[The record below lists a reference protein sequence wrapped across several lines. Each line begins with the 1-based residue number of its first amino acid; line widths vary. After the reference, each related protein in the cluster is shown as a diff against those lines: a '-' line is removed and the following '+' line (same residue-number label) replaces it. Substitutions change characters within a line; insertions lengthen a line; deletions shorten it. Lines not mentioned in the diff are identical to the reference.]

1 MRFSA
6 IVLKNFKQN
15 LRHYG
20 IYLFSLMLSIAL
32 YFSFVTLK
40 YTDSIANGE
49 NAKLLN
55 SSAGI
60 GEKFLFVI
68 IIIFLMYAN
77 RLFIKHRT
85 KSFALFQLIG
95 LSRKDLMRMMML
107 EQAIIFIGTTVIGL
121 LLGLFG
127 SRLLLLIV
135 KKTAQIPL
143 DIKILFEPAAL
154 TVTMI
159 LVIISFILI
168 MVQSFIFIKRRSII
182 QLMYDVQQSEAT
194 QANMTKAEM
203 TFGILGI
210 AMIGLGYYLSTIML
224 KNIELTL
231 ISAFLILFLTVVG
244 AYFFFRSS
252 VSLIFKSLKRSK
264 RGYVNV
270 TDVVFTASIMH
281 RMKKNAFSLTV
292 IGIISA
298 ITITLLSFATISKAN
313 IENNVNGLAPHE
325 FTYINEGEAQKLEA
339 YLNAKNIPYNKVVQH
354 VIEVPIVHSD
364 KALHKDV
371 NSLPIISDAE
381 VDKMDVNPGEIT
393 LVNYFKVSETFIG
406 LDKGVTI
413 DLGRKGKHAPLEI
426 TETSPYN
433 VLSYR
438 AALGRSVG
446 IIDHKTFEM
455 LKATQIKDKDNPPI
469 TQVGFDLKSAK
480 DVVKVESANEQFNQ
494 MLPQSRTS
502 LEKEQLAFSGMFLFV
517 SGFLGVA
524 FLIAAGCIIYIKQM
538 DENEDEMANYQIL
551 RKMGYTHQDMFKG
564 LALKIAFNFG
574 LPLIIGLGHAFFAA
588 RAFNTLMN
596 GVDFAP
602 VIFAMTVYAV
612 IYLIFAVLAY
622 YHSRRVIKFSI

>member
-77 RLFIKHRT
+77 RLFIKRRT

-159 LVIISFILI
+159 LVVISFILI

-354 VIEVPIVHSD
+354 VIEVPIVHSG

-413 DLGRKGKHAPLEI
+413 VLGRKEKHAPLEI

-446 IIDHKTFEM
+446 IVDHKTFEM

-517 SGFLGVA
+517 SGFLGIA

>member
-77 RLFIKHRT
+77 RLFIKRRT

-154 TVTMI
+154 IVTMI
-159 LVIISFILI
+159 LVVISFILI

-298 ITITLLSFATISKAN
+298 ITITLLSFATISKSN

-354 VIEVPIVHSD
+354 VIEVPIVHSG

-413 DLGRKGKHAPLEI
+413 DLGRKEKHAPLEI

>member
-1 MRFSA
+1 
-6 IVLKNFKQN
+6 
-15 LRHYG
+15 
-20 IYLFSLMLSIAL
+20 
-32 YFSFVTLK
+32 
-40 YTDSIANGE
+40 
-49 NAKLLN
+49 
-55 SSAGI
+55 
-60 GEKFLFVI
+60 
-68 IIIFLMYAN
+68 FLMYAN
-77 RLFIKHRT
+77 RLFIKRRT

-159 LVIISFILI
+159 LVVISFILI

-413 DLGRKGKHAPLEI
+413 DLGRKEKHAPLEI

>member
-77 RLFIKHRT
+77 RLFIKRRT

-159 LVIISFILI
+159 LVVISFILI

-354 VIEVPIVHSD
+354 VIEVPIVHSG

-494 MLPQSRTS
+494 MLPQSRIS

>member
-77 RLFIKHRT
+77 RLFIKRRT

-159 LVIISFILI
+159 LVVISFILI

-413 DLGRKGKHAPLEI
+413 DLGRKEKHAPLEI

-469 TQVGFDLKSAK
+469 TLVGFDLKSAK

>member
-1 MRFSA
+1 
-6 IVLKNFKQN
+6 
-15 LRHYG
+15 
-20 IYLFSLMLSIAL
+20 LSIAL

-77 RLFIKHRT
+77 RLFIKRRT

-154 TVTMI
+154 IVTMI
-159 LVIISFILI
+159 LVVISFILI

>member
-77 RLFIKHRT
+77 RLFIKRRT

-159 LVIISFILI
+159 LVVISFILI

-354 VIEVPIVHSD
+354 VIEVPIVHSG

-413 DLGRKGKHAPLEI
+413 DLGRKEKHAPLEI

-517 SGFLGVA
+517 SGFLGIA

>member
-40 YTDSIANGE
+40 YTDSIADGE

-77 RLFIKHRT
+77 RLFIKRRT

-143 DIKILFEPAAL
+143 EIKILFEPAAL

-159 LVIISFILI
+159 LVVISFILI

-194 QANMTKAEM
+194 QANMTKTEM
-203 TFGILGI
+203 IFGILGI

-224 KNIELTL
+224 KNVELIL
-231 ISAFLILFLTVVG
+231 ISALSILFLTVVG

-325 FTYINEGEAQKLEA
+325 FTYINEGEAQKFEA

-354 VIEVPIVHSD
+354 VIEVPIVHSG

-393 LVNYFKVSETFIG
+393 LVNYFKVSEAFIG
-406 LDKGVTI
+406 LDEGVTI
-413 DLGRKGKHAPLEI
+413 DLGRKEKHAPLEI

-438 AALGRSVG
+438 ATLGRSVG
-446 IIDHKTFEM
+446 IVDHKTFEM
-455 LKATQIKDKDNPPI
+455 LKATQIKDKDNPPV
-469 TQVGFDLKSAK
+469 TQVGFDLKNAK
-480 DVVKVESANEQFNQ
+480 DVATVESANEQFNQ
-494 MLPQSRTS
+494 MLSQSSTS

-517 SGFLGVA
+517 SGFLGIA

-602 VIFAMTVYAV
+602 VILAMTVYAV

>member
-20 IYLFSLMLSIAL
+20 IYLFSLMLSITL

-77 RLFIKHRT
+77 RLFIKRRT

-159 LVIISFILI
+159 LVVISFILI

-413 DLGRKGKHAPLEI
+413 DLGRKEKHAPLEI

>member
-20 IYLFSLMLSIAL
+20 IYLFSLMLSITL

-77 RLFIKHRT
+77 RLFIKRRT

-154 TVTMI
+154 IVTMI
-159 LVIISFILI
+159 LVVISFILI

-381 VDKMDVNPGEIT
+381 VDKMDVNPDEIT

-413 DLGRKGKHAPLEI
+413 DLGRKEKHAPLEI

>member
-77 RLFIKHRT
+77 RLFIKRRT

-154 TVTMI
+154 IVTMI
-159 LVIISFILI
+159 LVVISFILI

-244 AYFFFRSS
+244 SYFFFRSS

-406 LDKGVTI
+406 LDEGVTI
-413 DLGRKGKHAPLEI
+413 DLGRKEKHAPLEI

>member
-77 RLFIKHRT
+77 RLFIKRRT

-154 TVTMI
+154 IVTMI
-159 LVIISFILI
+159 LVVISFILI

-406 LDKGVTI
+406 LDEGVTI
-413 DLGRKGKHAPLEI
+413 DLGRKEKHAPLEI

-574 LPLIIGLGHAFFAA
+574 LPLIICLGHAFFAA

>member
-77 RLFIKHRT
+77 RLFIKRRT

-159 LVIISFILI
+159 LVVISFILI

-210 AMIGLGYYLSTIML
+210 VMIGLGYYLSTIML

-354 VIEVPIVHSD
+354 VIEVPIVHSG

>member
-77 RLFIKHRT
+77 RLFIKRRT

-159 LVIISFILI
+159 LVVISFILI

-406 LDKGVTI
+406 LDEGVTI
-413 DLGRKGKHAPLEI
+413 DLGRKEKHAPLEI

>member
-77 RLFIKHRT
+77 RLFIKRRT

-154 TVTMI
+154 IVTMI
-159 LVIISFILI
+159 LVVISFILI

-413 DLGRKGKHAPLEI
+413 DLGRKEKHAPLEI

>member
-77 RLFIKHRT
+77 RLFIKRRT

-159 LVIISFILI
+159 LVVISFILI

-413 DLGRKGKHAPLEI
+413 DLGRKEKHAPLEI

-433 VLSYR
+433 VLSYH

>member
-77 RLFIKHRT
+77 RLFIKRRT

-159 LVIISFILI
+159 LVVISFILI

-264 RGYVNV
+264 RGCVNV

-354 VIEVPIVHSD
+354 VIEVPIVHSG

-413 DLGRKGKHAPLEI
+413 DLGRKEKHAPLEI

>member
-77 RLFIKHRT
+77 RLFIKRRT

-159 LVIISFILI
+159 LVVISFILI

-354 VIEVPIVHSD
+354 VIEVPIVHSR

-413 DLGRKGKHAPLEI
+413 DLGRKEKHAPLEI

>member
-77 RLFIKHRT
+77 RLFIKRRT

-154 TVTMI
+154 IVTMI
-159 LVIISFILI
+159 LVVISFILI

-381 VDKMDVNPGEIT
+381 VDKMDVNPDEIT

-413 DLGRKGKHAPLEI
+413 DLGRKEKHAPLEI

-538 DENEDEMANYQIL
+538 DENEDEMANYEIL

>member
-77 RLFIKHRT
+77 RLFIKRRT

-107 EQAIIFIGTTVIGL
+107 EQAIIFIATTVIGL

-154 TVTMI
+154 IVTMI
-159 LVIISFILI
+159 LVVISFILI

-406 LDKGVTI
+406 LDEGVTI
-413 DLGRKGKHAPLEI
+413 DLGRKEKHAPLEI

>member
-77 RLFIKHRT
+77 RLFIKRRT

-159 LVIISFILI
+159 LVVISFILI

-354 VIEVPIVHSD
+354 VIEVPIVHSG

-413 DLGRKGKHAPLEI
+413 DLGRKEKHAPLEI

-446 IIDHKTFEM
+446 IIDNKTFEM

>member
-77 RLFIKHRT
+77 RLFIKRRT

-159 LVIISFILI
+159 LVVISFILI

-354 VIEVPIVHSD
+354 VIEVPIFHSD

-406 LDKGVTI
+406 LDEGVTI
-413 DLGRKGKHAPLEI
+413 DLGRKEKHAPLEI

>member
-77 RLFIKHRT
+77 RLFIKRRT

-159 LVIISFILI
+159 LVVISFILI

-182 QLMYDVQQSEAT
+182 QLMYDVQQSEET

-381 VDKMDVNPGEIT
+381 VDKMDVNPDEIT

-413 DLGRKGKHAPLEI
+413 DLGRKEKHAPLEI

>member
-40 YTDSIANGE
+40 YTDSIGNGE

-77 RLFIKHRT
+77 RLFIKRRT

-159 LVIISFILI
+159 LVVISFILI

-354 VIEVPIVHSD
+354 VIEVPIVHSG

-413 DLGRKGKHAPLEI
+413 DLGRKEKHAPLEI

-551 RKMGYTHQDMFKG
+551 RKMSYTHQDMFKG

>member
-77 RLFIKHRT
+77 RLFIKRRT

-159 LVIISFILI
+159 LVVISFILI
-168 MVQSFIFIKRRSII
+168 MVQSFIFIKRRSIV

-406 LDKGVTI
+406 LDEGVTI
-413 DLGRKGKHAPLEI
+413 DLGRKEKHAPLEI

>member
-40 YTDSIANGE
+40 YTDSIADGE

-77 RLFIKHRT
+77 RLFIKRRT

-143 DIKILFEPAAL
+143 EIKILFEPAAL

-159 LVIISFILI
+159 LVVISFILI

-194 QANMTKAEM
+194 QANMTKTEM
-203 TFGILGI
+203 IFGILGI

-224 KNIELTL
+224 KNVELIL
-231 ISAFLILFLTVVG
+231 ISALSILFLTVVG

-325 FTYINEGEAQKLEA
+325 FTYINEGEAQKFEA

-354 VIEVPIVHSD
+354 VIEVPIVHSG

-393 LVNYFKVSETFIG
+393 LVNYFKVSEAFIG
-406 LDKGVTI
+406 LDEGVTI
-413 DLGRKGKHAPLEI
+413 DLGRKEKHAPLEI

-438 AALGRSVG
+438 ATLGRSVG
-446 IIDHKTFEM
+446 IVDHKTFEM
-455 LKATQIKDKDNPPI
+455 LKATQIKDKDNPPVK
-469 TQVGFDLKSAK
+469 QVGFDLKNAK
-480 DVVKVESANEQFNQ
+480 DVATVESANEQFNQ
-494 MLPQSRTS
+494 MLSQSSTS

-517 SGFLGVA
+517 SGFLGIA

-564 LALKIAFNFG
+564 LALKIAFNFW

-602 VIFAMTVYAV
+602 VILAMTVYAV

>member
-40 YTDSIANGE
+40 YTESISSREDAL
-49 NAKLLN
+49 LLN
-55 SSAGI
+55 KSAGI

-68 IIIFLMYAN
+68 IIIFLLYAN
-77 RLFIKHRT
+77 RLFIKRRT

-107 EQAIIFIGTTVIGL
+107 EQIVIFIGTTVMGVA
-121 LLGLFG
+121 LGLFG

-135 KKTAQIPL
+135 KKTAQIPI

-159 LVIISFILI
+159 LVVISFVLI
-168 MVQSFIFIKRRSII
+168 MLQSFVFIKRRSII
-182 QLMYDVQQSEAT
+182 QLMYDVQQTETT
-194 QANMTKAEM
+194 QANITKTEIL
-203 TFGILGI
+203 FGMLGI
-210 AMIGLGYYLSTIML
+210 GMIVFGYYLSTIML
-224 KNIELTL
+224 KNIELIVYIAL
-231 ISAFLILFLTVVG
+231 AILFLTVVG

-313 IENNVNGLAPHE
+313 IENNVNGQAPHE
-325 FTYINEGEAQKLEA
+325 FTYIDEGGAQKFEA
-339 YLNAKNIPYNKVVQH
+339 YLNAKHIPYDKVVQH
-354 VIEVPIVHSD
+354 VIEMPI
-364 KALHKDV
+364 LHANKSINKDFTG
-371 NSLPIISDAE
+371 LPVMSDAE
-381 VDKMDVNPGEIT
+381 IDKMDVSPGEIT
-393 LVNYFKVSETFIG
+393 LVNHFKVEETFVG
-406 LDKGVTI
+406 LSEGVTLE
-413 DLGRKGKHAPLEI
+413 LGNKEKHAALEI

-433 VLSYR
+433 VLSQL
-438 AALGRSVG
+438 AALGQSVA
-446 IIDHKTFEM
+446 IVDNKTFEL
-455 LKATQIKDKDNPPI
+455 LKETQIKDKDYPPM
-469 TQVGFDLKSAK
+469 TQVGFDLKNAK
-480 DVVKVESANEQFNQ
+480 DVPTVENANKQFNSA
-494 MLPQSRTS
+494 LPDSRTS
-502 LEKEQLAFSGMFLFV
+502 LEKEQLAWSGMFLFV
-517 SGFLGVA
+517 SGFLGIA

-538 DENEDEMANYQIL
+538 DENEDEMSNYQIL

-596 GVDFAP
+596 GVDFTP
-602 VIFAMTVYAV
+602 VIFAMMVYAI

>member
-6 IVLKNFKQN
+6 IVFKNFKQN

-77 RLFIKHRT
+77 RLFIKRRT

-159 LVIISFILI
+159 LVVISFILI

-354 VIEVPIVHSD
+354 VIEVPIVHSG

-413 DLGRKGKHAPLEI
+413 DLGRKEKHAPLEI

>member
-77 RLFIKHRT
+77 RLFIKRRT

-154 TVTMI
+154 IVTMI
-159 LVIISFILI
+159 LVVISFILI

-210 AMIGLGYYLSTIML
+210 TMIGLGYYLSTIML

-413 DLGRKGKHAPLEI
+413 DLGRKEKHAPLEI

>member
-77 RLFIKHRT
+77 RLFIKRRT

-154 TVTMI
+154 IVTMI
-159 LVIISFILI
+159 LVVISFILI

-381 VDKMDVNPGEIT
+381 VDKMDVNPDEIT

-413 DLGRKGKHAPLEI
+413 DLGRKEKHAPLEI

>member
-77 RLFIKHRT
+77 RLFIKRRT

-159 LVIISFILI
+159 LVVISFILI

-354 VIEVPIVHSD
+354 VIEVPIVHSG

-413 DLGRKGKHAPLEI
+413 DLGRKEKHVPLEI

>member
-77 RLFIKHRT
+77 RLFIKRRT

-159 LVIISFILI
+159 LVVISFILI

-413 DLGRKGKHAPLEI
+413 DLGRKEKHAPLEI

-502 LEKEQLAFSGMFLFV
+502 LEKKQLAFSGMFLFV

>member
-77 RLFIKHRT
+77 RLFIKRRT

-159 LVIISFILI
+159 LVVISFILI

-354 VIEVPIVHSD
+354 VIEVPIVHSG

-371 NSLPIISDAE
+371 SSLPIISDAE

-413 DLGRKGKHAPLEI
+413 DLGRKEKHAPLEI

>member
-77 RLFIKHRT
+77 RLFIKRRT

-159 LVIISFILI
+159 LVVISFILI

-339 YLNAKNIPYNKVVQH
+339 YLNAKNIPYNKVVKH
-354 VIEVPIVHSD
+354 VIEVPIVHSG

-413 DLGRKGKHAPLEI
+413 DLGRKEKHAPLEI

>member
-413 DLGRKGKHAPLEI
+413 DLGRKEKHAPLEI

>member
-40 YTDSIANGE
+40 YTESISSREDAL
-49 NAKLLN
+49 LLN
-55 SSAGI
+55 KSAGI

-68 IIIFLMYAN
+68 IIIFLLYAN
-77 RLFIKHRT
+77 RLFIKRRT

-107 EQAIIFIGTTVIGL
+107 EQIVIFIVTTVIGVA
-121 LLGLFG
+121 LGLFG

-135 KKTAQIPL
+135 KKTAQIPI

-159 LVIISFILI
+159 LVVISFVLI
-168 MVQSFIFIKRRSII
+168 MLESFVFIKRRSII

-194 QANMTKAEM
+194 QPNMTKTEM
-203 TFGILGI
+203 IFGILGI

-224 KNIELTL
+224 KNVELIL
-231 ISAFLILFLTVVG
+231 ISALSILFLTVVG

-298 ITITLLSFATISKAN
+298 ITITLLSFAAISKAN
-313 IENNVNGLAPHE
+313 IENNLSGLAPHE
-325 FTYINEGEAQKLEA
+325 FTYINEGDAQKFEA
-339 YLNAKNIPYNKVVQH
+339 YLRAKHIPYDKVAQH
-354 VIEVPIVHSD
+354 VIQVPVVHASQQVN
-364 KALHKDV
+364 KDYNLV
-371 NSLPIISDAE
+371 PVLSDAE
-381 VDKMDVNPGEIT
+381 VANIDVKTGEIT
-393 LVNYFKVSETFIG
+393 LVNYVKVSEAFTG
-406 LDKGVTI
+406 LDEGVTL
-413 DLGRKGKHAPLEI
+413 DLGNKTKHASLEV
-426 TETSPYN
+426 TEASPYN
-433 VLSYR
+433 ALSYV
-438 AALGRSVG
+438 AALGQAVAVV
-446 IIDHKTFEM
+446 DNQTFDM
-455 LKATQIKDKDNPPI
+455 LKETQVNNDKDQPI
-469 TQVGFDLKSAK
+469 TQIGFDLKNAK
-480 DVVKVESANEQFNQ
+480 DVASVESVNKQFNKAIYD
-494 MLPQSRTS
+494 SRTT

-517 SGFLGVA
+517 TGFLGIA

-538 DENEDEMANYQIL
+538 DENEDEMSNYQIL

-564 LALKIAFNFG
+564 LALKIVFNFG
-574 LPLIIGLGHAFFAA
+574 LPLIIGLGHAYFAA

-596 GVDFAP
+596 GVNFTPAL
-602 VIFAMTVYAV
+602 IAMAIYAL

>member
-77 RLFIKHRT
+77 RLFIKRRT

-154 TVTMI
+154 IVTMI
-159 LVIISFILI
+159 LVVISFILI

-354 VIEVPIVHSD
+354 VIEVPIVHSG

-413 DLGRKGKHAPLEI
+413 DLGRKEKHAPLEI

-446 IIDHKTFEM
+446 IVDHKTFEM

-517 SGFLGVA
+517 SGFLGIA

>member
-77 RLFIKHRT
+77 RLFIKRRT

-154 TVTMI
+154 IVTMI
-159 LVIISFILI
+159 LVVISFILI

-339 YLNAKNIPYNKVVQH
+339 YLNAKNIPYNKVVQY

-381 VDKMDVNPGEIT
+381 VDKMDVNPDEIT

-413 DLGRKGKHAPLEI
+413 DLGRKEKHAPLEI

>member
-77 RLFIKHRT
+77 RLFIKRRT

-159 LVIISFILI
+159 LVVISFILI

-354 VIEVPIVHSD
+354 VIEVPIVHSG

-413 DLGRKGKHAPLEI
+413 DLGRKEKHAPLEI

-538 DENEDEMANYQIL
+538 DENEDEMVNYQIL

>member
-77 RLFIKHRT
+77 RLFIKRRT

-159 LVIISFILI
+159 LVVISFILI

-281 RMKKNAFSLTV
+281 RMKKNAFSLTI

-413 DLGRKGKHAPLEI
+413 DLGRKEKHAPLEI